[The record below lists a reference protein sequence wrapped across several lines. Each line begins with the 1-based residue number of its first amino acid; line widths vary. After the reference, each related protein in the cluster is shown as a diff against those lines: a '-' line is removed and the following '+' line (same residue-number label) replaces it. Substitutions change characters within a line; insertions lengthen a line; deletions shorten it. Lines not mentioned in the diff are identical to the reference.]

1 MNDSNTTRRAVAE
14 LRIGDERPA
23 WSLIGS
29 RTIHQFWP
37 LLSPHF
43 KGVLLS
49 PQRRPDLGGVFWT
62 WREANGNRPL
72 TAAEFVDVRRRL
84 ESAVRSFAG
93 KLTEPPRNDDP
104 GDGDGTADLDVQLKA
119 CVQSMVAML
128 TAVPDS
134 ALAGFVCR
142 PESGP
147 MVHSWGAAVPALPY
161 FPDTL
166 DCEINGAVLMGG
178 ESAAGLNVVIENRQG
193 TILAR
198 AQADASGAFRF
209 PKIAPGNYRI
219 RVTDRGD
226 FPTTGY
232 AVTVERES
240 IVGLELHRGATVEA
254 FGRAASPV
262 SVQPTTP
269 TAPAGTRASDTTA
282 PLVMTRVRAPRWGLR
297 RFAFASALLFALAA
311 GGGWWWLARRSTGI
325 ARLSGVPAS
334 GWQSARGQATVFF
347 AQSAPSEAHP
357 GGAGRGS
364 FESSRSSAEPGA
376 HDRSMTSGVMP
387 PASTSSPNAA
397 LTSDSSSKESSPVDS
412 AALPPLSSTA
422 VSHTKIQVSGLAPAT
437 INQAKAIPH
446 VLPDVTAISPAET
459 DTGEDTEKSALDSP
473 TPMLL
478 PAQVGAR
485 GSPMASKNAHD
496 GGAAGIGKSGG
507 DSMEEIASPG
517 SLAVGLGK
525 PAAPASVDGNKSGR
539 LATGARRGAGAK
551 STVGV
556 PQAAF
561 NALGDSPNPGSPTG
575 DGGVSS
581 GDLPADSASEALEK
595 VRNSAANQVADSPA
609 QIASAAPTSDSDD
622 KSVAAELALE
632 GKAPM
637 ARGPALRQAGLALA
651 KGPSLPPAAMPV
663 GPASHK
669 GVTAAAAPAAIAL
682 ATSAALVGDKVAV
695 ALPPTSLPSVQPAEA
710 TEATAVVHDA
720 PPLLENVKAVTKA
733 KTPRANRTPVTTT
746 RTPAVASQAGS
757 LAETPALPPPLRV
770 VGEGPDRGTPG
781 QQLRVGV
788 SAWESRMVQDLIL
801 PTHPVPA
808 GEDDAMERTRNK
820 MLEERHARMP
830 SAFRQPATTNGFA
843 LEFSPDD
850 VRPGHQPHWRDLEGA
865 EPVGTNVHDHRA
877 EVSWPGSTPPRH
889 LGFVLIQP
897 SGRELARV
905 SVDPDGAPMLTTTV
919 AVRSWY
925 WIGVE
930 CGVADEAAA
939 SRTGPV
945 PRLDWRLLSGAPLP
959 ESWRRDDH
967 WLGGRG
973 YRIDLPLTAGTAGK
987 ASCALAL
994 VDPASGWA
1002 IVCNIERP

>member
-1 MNDSNTTRRAVAE
+1 MNDSNTARRAVAE
-14 LRIGDERPA
+14 LRIGDEQPA

-84 ESAVRSFAG
+84 ESALRSFAG
-93 KLTEPPRNDDP
+93 KLTEPPRNDEP
-104 GDGDGTADLDVQLKA
+104 GDGDSTADLDVQLKA
-119 CVQSMVAML
+119 RVQSMVAML

-166 DCEINGAVLMGG
+166 DCEINGAVLMDG

-209 PKIAPGNYRI
+209 LKIAPGNYRI

-282 PLVMTRVRAPRWGLR
+282 PLVMTRGRAPRSGLR
-297 RFAFASALLFALAA
+297 RFAFAIALLFALAA
-311 GGGWWWLARRSTGI
+311 SGGWWWLARRSTGI
-325 ARLSGVPAS
+325 VRLSGTQAS
-334 GWQSARGQATVFF
+334 GRQSAGGQATVFF

-364 FESSRSSAEPGA
+364 VGSSRSFAEPGA
-376 HDRSMTSGVMP
+376 QDRSMTSSAMP
-387 PASTSSPNAA
+387 PASTSNPNAA
-397 LTSDSSSKESSPVDS
+397 LPSVSPSMESSPVDS
-412 AALPPLSSTA
+412 AA
-422 VSHTKIQVSGLAPAT
+422 VSHPKIQADGLAPST
-437 INQAKAIPH
+437 INQAKSIPH
-446 VLPDVTAISPAET
+446 VLPDVTAIPPAKA
-459 DTGEDTEKSALDSP
+459 DTGEVPDESAFYP
-473 TPMLL
+473 ATPMLL

-485 GSPMASKNAHD
+485 SYPMAAKNAHD
-496 GGAAGIGKSGG
+496 RGASCIGKSGG
-507 DSMEEIASPG
+507 DSTEEIALPSAV
-517 SLAVGLGK
+517 AVGVGK
-525 PAAPASVDGNKSGR
+525 PTAPSSVGGNKSGR
-539 LATGARRGAGAK
+539 LATAARRGAGAG
-551 STVGV
+551 SAVGA
-556 PQAAF
+556 PRTAF
-561 NALGDSPNPGSPTG
+561 NAPGDSPDPGSPTG

-581 GDLPADSASEALEK
+581 GDLPADSASVALEK
-595 VRNSAANQVADSPA
+595 VRTSSASQVADSPA
-609 QIASAAPTSDSDD
+609 QFASAAPTSDSDD

-632 GKAPM
+632 DKALM
-637 ARGPALRQAGLALA
+637 SHRQALRQAGLAFA
-651 KGPSLPPAAMPV
+651 KEPSLPPTAMPV
-663 GPASHK
+663 DPASDN
-669 GVTAAAAPAAIAL
+669 GVTAAAAPAAMAL
-682 ATSAALVGDKVAV
+682 ATSAALVGDKVAG
-695 ALPPTSLPSVQPAEA
+695 ALPPASLPSVQPAEA
-710 TEATAVVHDA
+710 TETTVVVHQA
-720 PPLLENVKAVTKA
+720 PPLLDNVKAAAKA
-733 KTPRANRTPVTTT
+733 KTPRANRKPLTTT
-746 RTPAVASQAGS
+746 RTPAVVGQAGS
-757 LAETPALPPPLRV
+757 LAEMPALPPPLRV
-770 VGEGPDRGTPG
+770 AGEGPDRGPPK
-781 QQLRVGV
+781 QRLRVDV
-788 SAWESRMVQDLIL
+788 TAWEPRMVQDLIL
-801 PTHPVPA
+801 PTYPVPA
-808 GEDDAMERTRNK
+808 GEDDAMERARKK

-830 SAFRQPATTNGFA
+830 PAFRQPATTNGFA

-850 VRPGHQPHWRDLEGA
+850 VGPGHQPHWRDAEGA

-877 EVSWPGSTPPRH
+877 EVSWPGSTPPGH

-930 CGVADEAAA
+930 WGMADEAAA
-939 SRTGPV
+939 SRAEPV
-945 PRLDWRLLSGAPLP
+945 PRLEWRLLSGAPLP

-973 YRIDLPLTAGTAGK
+973 YRIDLPLTAGTTGK
-987 ASCALAL
+987 AACALAL

-1002 IVCNIERP
+1002 IVCKIERP